1 MKKII
6 YTYFTPLIVCCLL
19 CCCTKQQKNTVDFTE
34 VEKNFKDIPADIQT
48 SIYWYWINDNI
59 SKEAVIKDLHSMK
72 EVGINRAFI
81 GNIGL
86 SPQEAPYG
94 KVKIFTDEWWDIMH
108 TALKTATELN
118 IEIGLFNSPGWS
130 QSGGPWIKPEQAMRY
145 LTYSE
150 VKVKGPKKLQQHLT
164 EPTKNFQDVKVIA
177 MPVNLSLIHI

>member
-59 SKEAVIKDLHSMK
+59 SQEAVIKDLHSMK

-94 KVKIFTDEWWDIMH
+94 KVKIFTDE
-108 TALKTATELN
+108 
-118 IEIGLFNSPGWS
+118 
-130 QSGGPWIKPEQAMRY
+130 
-145 LTYSE
+145 
-150 VKVKGPKKLQQHLT
+150 
-164 EPTKNFQDVKVIA
+164 
-177 MPVNLSLIHI
+177 